1 MLDKA
6 DTETEQIVPRIRR
19 LDAQVTLPGSKSY
32 TNRALALAG
41 LAKGES
47 VLRGSLFSDDT
58 LFMAEALRQLG
69 ISVEA
74 NQSEKWFRVL
84 GCAGTLPRARASVSI
99 GNAGTAARFL
109 TAVMSLGHGV
119 YELDGVPR
127 MRERPIGIL
136 LSALNAL
143 GGNVSSK
150 SGNGCPPVR
159 ILAHGLRGGTV
170 VLPGNV
176 SSQYLT
182 ALLLIAPYTRMGIT
196 LKVEG
201 DLVSKPYL
209 DMTAQAMK
217 CFGVELEN
225 TDYRQFRVQ
234 TGVQYQSSQYQVEPD
249 ASAASYFFAA
259 AAITGGRVRIAGLG
273 SESLQGDLKFVGVLE
288 QMGCH
293 VVQTKD
299 ATEVTGVPLLRGVEV
314 NMADISDTAQTLAAV
329 APFATS
335 PTRITGIGF
344 IRKKET
350 DRIAAMVQELNRT
363 GIDAREEPDGVLIQ
377 PGLPRPAR
385 IETYD
390 DHRMAMSFSL
400 IGLRQPGIEILNPRC
415 VSKTFPDFFEVLRS
429 L

>member
-1 MLDKA
+1 M
-6 DTETEQIVPRIRR
+6 
-19 LDAQVTLPGSKSY
+19 
-32 TNRALALAG
+32 
-41 LAKGES
+41 
-47 VLRGSLFSDDT
+47 
-58 LFMAEALRQLG
+58 
-69 ISVEA
+69 
-74 NQSEKWFRVL
+74 
-84 GCAGTLPRARASVSI
+84 
-99 GNAGTAARFL
+99 
-109 TAVMSLGHGV
+109 
-119 YELDGVPR
+119 
-127 MRERPIGIL
+127 
-136 LSALNAL
+136 
-143 GGNVSSK
+143 
-150 SGNGCPPVR
+150 
-159 ILAHGLRGGTV
+159 
-170 VLPGNV
+170 
-176 SSQYLT
+176 
-182 ALLLIAPYTRMGIT
+182 
-196 LKVEG
+196 
-201 DLVSKPYL
+201 
-209 DMTAQAMK
+209 
-217 CFGVELEN
+217 
-225 TDYRQFRVQ
+225 
-234 TGVQYQSSQYQVEPD
+234 
-249 ASAASYFFAA
+249 
-259 AAITGGRVRIAGLG
+259 RIAGLG